1 MSALAPSDLLALFGH
16 FLLLSLLSIGGAMA
30 AAPDMHR
37 LLVRERGWL
46 DDGTFTSSVALA
58 QAAPGPNVLFV
69 AVLGFNVAGVVGALV
84 VLTGIL
90 LPSTVLALAVSRRS
104 AARPCRRARP
114 DGGDGRR
121 HGALAHQPD
130 VGDRRRCGAR
140 RGGLDLRRLGDVQ
153 RPRCARSPC
162 TTCQA
167 SSTQSHSTIRVS
179 RGSMMSSTPNRSA
192 VRNGEVRSR

>member
-1 MSALAPSDLLALFGH
+1 MNALPLADLLALFGH

-69 AVLGFNVAGVVGALV
+69 AVLGFNVAGLVGALV

-90 LPSTVLALAVSRRS
+90 LPSTVLALAVARRFE
-104 AARPCRRARP
+104 RARETLP
-114 DGGDGRR
+114 VRAFTAGMAPLVIGLLGATGWILTDPLRG
-121 HGALAHQPD
+121 HAGALALTAAT
-130 VGDRRRCGAR
+130 V
-140 RGGLDLRRLGDVQ
+140 VVM
-153 RPRCARSPC
+153 ARSRLSPMVP
-162 TTCQA
+162 
-167 SSTQSHSTIRVS
+167 I
-179 RGSMMSSTPNRSA
+179 A
-192 VRNGEVRSR
+192 VGAVLGALGWV

>member
-90 LPSTVLALAVSRRS
+90 LPSTVLALAVSRRFE
-104 AARPCRRARP
+104 RPLRGHA
-114 DGGDGRR
+114 
-121 HGALAHQPD
+121 GALALTAAT
-130 VGDRRRCGAR
+130 V
-140 RGGLDLRRLGDVQ
+140 VVM
-153 RPRCARSPC
+153 ARSRISPMW
-162 TTCQA
+162 A
-167 SSTQSHSTIRVS
+167 IA
-179 RGSMMSSTPNRSA
+179 GGA
-192 VRNGEVRSR
+192 ALGAAGWI